1 MTIDS
6 DDICPVILLKVLR
19 AFKEAKDKDEI
30 IVKSK
35 WQAVVQEL
43 DKWCRETGN
52 EYLGWNKD
60 GEKYVVRIRVN
71 KGE

>member
-19 AFKEAKDKDEI
+19 VFKEAKDKDEI